1 MKKIILIVV
10 GVIFIALLGRLGW
23 AFWQVRSDE
32 GQKIISQAEPTD
44 DIKNLKLNDTTG
56 VPGSPDF
63 DAAPNRESW
72 ADDPESFVVTVGSA
86 VSIDTFNQQKIT
98 VDNTASKFTCGLSTV
113 IGTNSEVYN
122 TVQIGTQCWIK
133 QDVKGGLYTWAKA
146 LRLPPGCD
154 TSSCKVTTNQQG
166 VCPSG
171 WHIPTDMEFKTLRM
185 FLGMSESDAS
195 QAIFGGTD
203 QGTKLKVGGT
213 SGFDAITDSG
223 FNAFW
228 TSSEDSATKAWVLSL
243 FASETT
249 IGRGT
254 NNKTH
259 PTSVRCL
266 KN

>member
-1 MKKIILIVV
+1 MKKVILVAA
-10 GVIFIALLGRLGW
+10 GVILVALLGGLGW
-23 AFWQVRSDE
+23 AYQQVKNDETKAQNDLLIPSSSSLTFKPSDE
-32 GQKIISQAEPTD
+32 NEP
-44 DIKNLKLNDTTG
+44 LKATSSESLVTG
-56 VPGSPDF
+56 KEF
-63 DAAPNRESW
+63 NE
-72 ADDPESFVVTVGSA
+72 A
-86 VSIDTFNQQKIT
+86 VSKDTFNQQKIT
-98 VDNTASKFTCGLSTV
+98 VDNTASKFTCGPSTV

-228 TSSEDSATKAWVLSL
+228 TSSEDSVTKAWVLSL
-243 FASETT
+243 FTSETT

-266 KN
+266 KD